1 MIFFMI
7 LILELRLLFF
17 VFFSFDLNIFKMI
30 DGIKGG
36 LLVVFDFDGN
46 IVFIFLFD
54 NFMVI
59 FMWYD

>member
-46 IVFIFLFD
+46 IIFIFLFD

>member
-1 MIFFMI
+1 MI

-36 LLVVFDFDGN
+36 LLIVFDFDGN

>member
-1 MIFFMI
+1 MI

>member
-1 MIFFMI
+1 MI
-7 LILELRLLFF
+7 LILEMRLLFF

>member
-1 MIFFMI
+1 MI
-7 LILELRLLFF
+7 LILEMRLLFF

-46 IVFIFLFD
+46 IIFIFLFD

>member
-1 MIFFMI
+1 MI

-30 DGIKGG
+30 DGIIGG

-46 IVFIFLFD
+46 IIFIFLFD

>member
-1 MIFFMI
+1 MF
-7 LILELRLLFF
+7 LILELRMLFF

-36 LLVVFDFDGN
+36 LLVVFDIDGN
-46 IVFIFLFD
+46 IIFIFLFD

>member
-1 MIFFMI
+1 
-7 LILELRLLFF
+7 
-17 VFFSFDLNIFKMI
+17 MI

>member
-1 MIFFMI
+1 MI

-36 LLVVFDFDGN
+36 LLVVFDIDGN
-46 IVFIFLFD
+46 IIFIFLFD

>member
-1 MIFFMI
+1 MI
-7 LILELRLLFF
+7 LILDLRLLFF

-46 IVFIFLFD
+46 IIFIFLFD

>member
-1 MIFFMI
+1 MI

-46 IVFIFLFD
+46 IIFIFLFD

>member
-1 MIFFMI
+1 MF
-7 LILELRLLFF
+7 LILELRMLFF